1 MAGAGHKLWVAGDVV
16 AASGGDSINS
26 YLQDQV
32 VGVYAA
38 SANRD
43 AAFGGAGEPTLAEG
57 MVCFLSDVN
66 QLQIYNG
73 SAWVSIADA
82 DYGSPKIVQIVSDQT
97 ETTYITTSSDFQ
109 QITDLTVDITPQSTA
124 STLLVFASFETS
136 HSTTTGGFIQIQ
148 REGSAISL
156 DPAAWFYC
164 GNGNTTYSGNST
176 VVICKESPASV
187 SEQNFTCFYRSE
199 TTGSASINRSV
210 AGAAGQ
216 VGPSTLVVM
225 EIAG

>member
-1 MAGAGHKLWVAGDVV
+1 MAGAGHKLWAAGDVV
-16 AASGGDSINS
+16 AATGGTSINS

-82 DYGSPKIVQIVSDQT
+82 DYGSPKIVQVVTDQT
-97 ETTYITTSSDFQ
+97 EDTYTTTSASFV
-109 QITDLTVDITPQSTA
+109 QITALTVDITPQSTA
-124 STLLVFASFETS
+124 STLLVIGTFQVG
-136 HSTTTGGFIQIQ
+136 HSEGTGGFVQVQ

-156 DPAAWFYC
+156 DPAGWFYT
-164 GNGNTTYSGNST
+164 GSTNSNYSGAT
-176 VVICKESPASV
+176 LTIVCKESPASV
-187 SEQNFTCFYRSE
+187 SEQNFTCWYRGES
-199 TTGSASINRSV
+199 TAGVAINRSW
-210 AGAAGQ
+210 AGNAGQ
-216 VGPSTLVVM
+216 VGPSTLTVL
-225 EIAG
+225 ELSG

>member
-1 MAGAGHKLWVAGDVV
+1 MAGAGHKLWAAGDVV
-16 AASGGDSINS
+16 GATGGTSINT
-26 YLQDQV
+26 YLQDQI

-66 QLQIYNG
+66 QLQIYDG
-73 SAWVSIADA
+73 SGWVSIADT

-97 ETTYITTSSDFQ
+97 ETTYITSSTDFQ

-124 STLLVFASFETS
+124 STLLVFASFTTS

-156 DPAAWFYC
+156 DPNWFYC
-164 GNGNTTYSGNST
+164 GNGNTQYSGNST
-176 VVICKESPASV
+176 VIICKESPASV

-199 TTGSASINRSV
+199 TTGSAAINRSEN
-210 AGAAGQ
+210 GAAGQ
-216 VGPSTLVVM
+216 TGPSTLVVM
-225 EIAG
+225 EVAG

>member
-1 MAGAGHKLWVAGDVV
+1 MAGAGHKLWAAGDVV
-16 AASGGDSINS
+16 GASGDTDINTAL
-26 YLQDQV
+26 LQQI

-97 ETTYITTSSDFQ
+97 EDTYTTTSASFQ
-109 QITDLTVDITPQSTA
+109 QITALTVDITPQSTA
-124 STLLVFASFETS
+124 STLLVIGTFQCG
-136 HSTTTGGFIQIQ
+136 HDDTTGGFIQIQ

-156 DPAAWFYC
+156 DPAGWFYT
-164 GNGNTTYSGNST
+164 GNANSDYSGSCVT
-176 VVICKESPASV
+176 IVCKESPSSV
-187 SEQNFTCFYRSE
+187 SEQNFTCFYRGES
-199 TTGSASINRSV
+199 TGGVAINRSWN
-210 AGAAGQ
+210 GSAGQ
-216 VGPSTLVVM
+216 VGPSSLVVM
-225 EIAG
+225 EVAG